1 MGSGASAAFT
11 GETYGEVSGRRL
23 AVTNGR
29 TRVTQRANPNQ
40 GTKKDNALICAAID
54 FGTTYSGYAFSFY
67 NSADKIHT
75 HYWPPGQMTKTPTVV
90 LLEPSGNFHSFG
102 MVAMDKYKELLDKQE
117 HKEWY
122 LFERFKMKLYEKG
135 STLSLDL
142 LTEDIT
148 GKTKSAIEIFSASI
162 SYITDH
168 LLNPVN
174 DSERM
179 RGISINKDKDI
190 HWILTVPAIWSDRA
204 KVFMRTAAV
213 NAGIPEDML
222 SLALEPEA
230 ASLDCRDL
238 LGEAA
243 KYVGYRYMVLDL
255 GGGTADITA
264 HEVADDGNL
273 TELHPPTGGDFG
285 GTKVDI
291 KFDELMSRIFGETVL
306 KRFKQEYMQDYW
318 ELMLDLERKKKMFNG
333 TGKMIL
339 HQPVTLTEL
348 FSDITGSTIEE
359 TILKT
364 PFKNKVQFKLGKIYI
379 AEDIAR
385 QLFDD
390 ALKNICEAT
399 LGIMQKVEK
408 IEKIILVGGFSESP
422 YLEMVMREKFNDL
435 VDFPKEPSGA
445 VLRGAVRFGQ
455 KPTTISTRVCPYTY
469 GIARMVNF
477 KSFHPPTKKVT
488 IGGIEYCDN
497 VFNIH
502 ISKGTKV
509 SVENKHLATEHKYYR
524 PLHEMSQTSIEVYAS
539 DKPDPEFV
547 DEPGCRQIGL
557 AVVDIDP
564 TGDMGSRI
572 WVKLIFG
579 GTELE
584 LVVRDEKS
592 RKISNAVFKLF

>member
-11 GETYGEVSGRRL
+11 GETYGE
-23 AVTNGR
+23 
-29 TRVTQRANPNQ
+29 
-40 GTKKDNALICAAID
+40 DNALICAAID

-135 STLSLDL
+135 S
-142 LTEDIT
+142 
-148 GKTKSAIEIFSASI
+148 
-162 SYITDH
+162 
-168 LLNPVN
+168 
-174 DSERM
+174 
-179 RGISINKDKDI
+179 
-190 HWILTVPAIWSDRA
+190 
-204 KVFMRTAAV
+204 
-213 NAGIPEDML
+213 AGIPEDML